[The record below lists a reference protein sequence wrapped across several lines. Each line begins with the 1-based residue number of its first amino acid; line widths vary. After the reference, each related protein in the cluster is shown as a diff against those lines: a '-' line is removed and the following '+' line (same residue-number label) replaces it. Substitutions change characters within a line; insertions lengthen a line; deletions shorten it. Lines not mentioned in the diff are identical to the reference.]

1 LTNSFDHFRC
11 PQICRQSGALFL
23 PQAQHS
29 HVDYVQGYRLESP
42 QPNSTAVTPNGT
54 LVPLPDYL

>member
-23 PQAQHS
+23 P
-29 HVDYVQGYRLESP
+29 P
-42 QPNSTAVTPNGT
+42 STA
-54 LVPLPDYL
+54 LPCRLCARLSS